1 MKMNINEL
9 KKRIDDINT
18 KEEQLTSIY
27 NQTEDFIYD
36 HIGEEN
42 YMDFFNEFEIKYNWN
57 MNKFTECAINYA
69 YDYVSSFSEKL
80 AEDFIW
86 QHVGDDDLD
95 SLLFLI
101 HNLVEKYGNEDNI
114 YAYCRNIIID
124 KLASLT
130 CKEIEYIKK
139 KFDEWNRLDE
149 EIDTLKDK
157 LEEDIILNEVEFAMD
172 VNPFIEKNV
181 NRNNALRIVI
191 SEYFDKESKDKA
203 YALIES
209 SKGISLK
216 EMNNLLEK
224 NGYNYIKFDE
234 ILKENEIKVDR

>member
-1 MKMNINEL
+1 MNVNEL
-9 KKRIDDINT
+9 KKRIEDINS

-27 NQTEDFIYD
+27 NQTEDYINA
-36 HIGEEN
+36 HIGEED

-57 MNKFTECAINYA
+57 MNKFTECVINHA
-69 YDYVSSFSEKL
+69 YDYVSDFSEKI
-80 AEDFIW
+80 AEEFLW
-86 QHVGDDDLD
+86 QNSGYDNLD

-101 HNLVEKYGNEDNI
+101 HKLVEKYGNEDNV

-124 KLASLT
+124 KLATLT
-130 CKEIEYIKK
+130 CKEIEHIKK
-139 KFDEWNRLDE
+139 NFDGWNKLDE
-149 EIDTLKDK
+149 EIDTLKNK

-172 VNPFIEKNV
+172 VNPFLEKNV

-216 EMNNLLEK
+216 EMNDLLEK
-224 NGYNYIKFDE
+224 NGYSYIKFEE
-234 ILKENEIKVDR
+234 ILKENEKHSR

>member
-1 MKMNINEL
+1 MKVNEL
-9 KKRIDDINT
+9 KKRIENINS
-18 KEEQLTSIY
+18 KEDQLTSIY
-27 NQTEDFIYD
+27 NQTEDFIYN
-36 HIGEEN
+36 HIGEES

-57 MNKFTECAINYA
+57 MNKFTECVINHA

-86 QHVGDDDLD
+86 QHAEHDDLN
-95 SLLFLI
+95 SLLFTI
-101 HNLVEKYGNEDNI
+101 HKLEEKYGNEDNV

-124 KLASLT
+124 KLANLT
-130 CKEIEYIKK
+130 CKEIENIKK
-139 KFDEWNRLDE
+139 NFDKWNKLDE
-149 EIDTLKDK
+149 EIDTLKNK
-157 LEEDIILNEVEFAMD
+157 LDEDIILDEVEFAMD
-172 VNPFIEKNV
+172 VNPFLEKNM

-203 YALIES
+203 YSLIEN

-224 NGYNYIKFDE
+224 NGYCSINFEE
-234 ILKENEIKVDR
+234 ILKENEKHSK

>member
-1 MKMNINEL
+1 MNINEL
-9 KKRIDDINT
+9 KKRIEDINA
-18 KEEQLTSIY
+18 KEDKLTDIY
-27 NQTEDFIYD
+27 NETEDFIYN

-69 YDYVSSFSEKL
+69 YDYVSDFTEKL
-80 AEDFIW
+80 AEDFLW
-86 QHVGDDDLD
+86 QHAEHDDLD

-101 HNLVEKYGNEDNI
+101 HKLVEKYGNEDNV

-124 KLASLT
+124 KLANLT
-130 CKEIEYIKK
+130 CKEIEHIKQN
-139 KFDEWNRLDE
+139 FEQWNKLDE
-149 EIDTLKDK
+149 EIDTLIGK
-157 LEEDIILNEVEFAMD
+157 LEEDIILDATEFTMT
-172 VNPFIEKNV
+172 VNPFLEKNV

-203 YALIES
+203 YSLIES

-234 ILKENEIKVDR
+234 ILKENEKYSK

>member
-1 MKMNINEL
+1 MKMNVNEL
-9 KKRIDDINT
+9 KKRIEKINS

-27 NQTEDFIYD
+27 NQTEDYICS
-36 HIGEEN
+36 HIGEES

-69 YDYVSSFSEKL
+69 YDYVSDFTEKL

-86 QHVGDDDLD
+86 QYVGDDYLD
-95 SLLFLI
+95 SLFFTI
-101 HNLVEKYGNEDNI
+101 HKLVEKYGNEDNV

-124 KLASLT
+124 KLANLT
-130 CKEIEYIKK
+130 CKEIEHIKQN
-139 KFDEWNRLDE
+139 FEQWNKLDE
-149 EIDTLKDK
+149 EIDTLVGK
-157 LEEDIILNEVEFAMD
+157 LEEDIILDATDFAMD
-172 VNPFIEKNV
+172 VKPFLEKNM

-191 SEYFDKESKDKA
+191 SEYFDEKSKDKA
-203 YALIES
+203 YNLIES

-234 ILKENEIKVDR
+234 ILKENEKHSK